1 MSMED
6 NFKKWGLK
14 RANNNVGKKIDKNI
28 WFHKSYVNDFLNAS
42 EFDKFIKNLP
52 EDFKY
57 QIIRYNEKDNEML
70 FIKASDFDT
79 SHEPI
84 IEDAYK
90 VKKENDSYKVSYSK
104 ANEKNPLIYHHKW
117 LFVKDDYQG
126 FNVQESKERSFEWK
140 SVLGIN
146 KTLSNK
152 IGRLDFWDEW
162 LNENNL
168 EKRTG
173 NKMNEKELKDIDKD
187 DSILNFIE
195 KKAKEKL
202 DDTLNVWDIYLEN
215 KVEQSETSAKTARVQ
230 VPRSVKLIEA
240 YGLSEEYK
248 KVLDI
253 GCGSGNKPNAEA
265 ITALGMDY
273 KGCDPFNKPKEEN
286 LKVLK
291 ERWQGQTDL
300 VTLNNVL
307 NTVPEKEVRQGIL
320 KQAKDAMK
328 KDSGLLMVVVYEGEK
343 TKEEKELEKKT
354 GERITDLSPIK
365 TRDGWQNRM
374 KTQDYMEE
382 IKEVFPNSL
391 MVTKNGS
398 KAIVA
403 SKDPELNLELMFK
416 QSQKRKMRP

>member
-1 MSMED
+1 MSVEEQL
-6 NFKKWGLK
+6 KKWGLK

-28 WFHKSYVNDFLNAS
+28 WFHKNYINDFLKK
-42 EFDKFIKNLP
+42 EDFKKFKENLP
-52 EDFKY
+52 ENFEY
-57 QIIRYNEKDNEML
+57 QVIRYNEKDNEIL

-90 VKKENDSYKVSYSK
+90 VKKEGTDYKVSYSK

-126 FNVQESKERSFEWK
+126 FSVQESKERSVEWK
-140 SVLGIN
+140 SVLGVN
-146 KTLSNK
+146 KELSNK
-152 IGRLDFWDEW
+152 IGRLDFWDNW
-162 LNENNL
+162 LAENNL
-168 EKRTG
+168 EKRMG
-173 NKMNEKELKDIDKD
+173 NAMNEKELKELNKDGDIQ
-187 DSILNFIE
+187 SFIE

-202 DDTLNVWDIYLEN
+202 DEALNVWDIYLEN
-215 KVEQSETSAKTARVQ
+215 KIEQSETSAKTARVQ
-230 VPRSVKLIEA
+230 VPRSVKMIEA
-240 YGLSEEYK
+240 FGIQDDYK

-253 GCGSGNKPNAEA
+253 GCGSGNKPNKEA
-265 ITALGMDY
+265 IESLGMDY
-273 KGCDPFNKPKEEN
+273 KGCDPFNKTKEEN
-286 LKVLK
+286 MASLKD
-291 ERWQGQTDL
+291 RWQGQTDL

-307 NTVPEKEVRQGIL
+307 NTVPEKTVRQGIL

-328 KDSGLLMVVVYEGEK
+328 NDKGLLMVVVYEGEK
-343 TKEEKELEKKT
+343 TKEEKELEKESGNKLT
-354 GERITDLSPIK
+354 SLSPIK

-374 KTQDYMEE
+374 KTQDYMDE
-382 IKEVFPNSL
+382 IQEVFPNSL

-403 SKDPELNLELMFK
+403 SKDPDLNLELMFK